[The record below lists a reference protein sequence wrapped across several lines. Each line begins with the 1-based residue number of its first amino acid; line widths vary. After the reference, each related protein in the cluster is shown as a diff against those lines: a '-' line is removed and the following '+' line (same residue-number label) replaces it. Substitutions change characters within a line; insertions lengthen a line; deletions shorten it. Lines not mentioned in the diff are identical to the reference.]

1 MWLLLIV
8 GQIVLGQSRLL
19 VCNGAFFSALAYIVL
34 EEGLRSSCHM
44 RLGISDGISDGTK
57 LGTSLKVSDGILD
70 GLSGGAERG
79 LYDGTSNGTNL
90 GMSLVILGGTKLG
103 VSD

>member
-44 RLGISDGISDGTK
+44 RLGISDGTK